1 MWKTNFCDIFKRME
15 NKTMKASVLLVKCL
29 ENEGVNYIFGIPG
42 EENLAFLDAL
52 KDSKINLIVTR
63 NEQSAV
69 FMASTVGRLTGK
81 VGVALSTLG
90 PGATNLMTGIA
101 YAQLGGMP
109 LLVITGQKPIHRSK
123 QGKFQIVDT
132 VRMME
137 PITKFSSTILS
148 ADLIPSLVKQAIR
161 TAESERPGAVHLELS
176 EDVAEE
182 HTNKLPI
189 ISEKVRRPDPDT
201 KSIDNAVAEIEKA
214 YHPLIIVGAS
224 ANRKLIRKQLKSFLD
239 KTKIPFVTTQMGKG
253 VEDENSEFYIGTTS
267 LSAGDY
273 VHRAIDEADC
283 IIMIGHDTNEKPPA
297 IFSAV
302 DHTIIHINFYQ
313 SEIDEVYIP
322 KHEVIGDI
330 SNALWQM
337 TEKINVRSNWNFN
350 YFHKVRDEFNKSL
363 EAYKVSSE
371 FPIIP
376 QYAVSVINK
385 IMPKCGI
392 LSLDNGMYKIWISRN
407 YKASEQNSVLLDNA
421 LATMG
426 AGLSAGISAKI
437 LNPEKKVLV
446 VAGDGGF
453 MMNVAELE
461 TAKRLNLDLV
471 ILILNDNGYGM
482 IKWKQKDMSLDRFG
496 LDFSNPDFVKLAESF
511 GAHGYRVESAN
522 DLEIILKKTLNTS
535 GIHIIDCP
543 VDYSRT
549 NDDLGKNLKEI
560 INNL

>member
-52 KDSKINLIVTR
+52 KDSKIKLIVTR

-69 FMASTVGRLTGK
+69 FMASTIGRLTGK

-224 ANRKLIRKQLKSFLD
+224 SNRKLIRKQLKSFLD

-337 TEKINVRSNWNFN
+337 TEKINVKSNWNFN

-363 EAYKVSSE
+363 EVYKESSN

-385 IMPKCGI
+385 IMPKSGI

-426 AGLSAGISAKI
+426 AGLSAGIAAKI

-482 IKWKQKDMSLDRFG
+482 IKWKQKDMGLDRFG

-511 GAHGYRVESAN
+511 GTHGYRVESVG
-522 DLEIILKKTLNTS
+522 DLEIILEKTLKSS

-543 VDYSRT
+543 VDYSLT